1 MYNPKHSTPRRPGRP
16 LSSRKALFALVSVLV
31 LVFAAVG
38 VTVAYLQTQAEP
50 LENEFTPAKV
60 SCKVEET
67 FENNVKS
74 DVSIR
79 NTGDTDAFIR
89 VAIVANWVRTDDN
102 DNSKVTSVH
111 AQQPV
116 LDVDYTVVWAD
127 GVEGNANWLRDNN
140 GFYYYKNA
148 VKPNGA
154 TDTLIQECTLIG
166 EAPAGYT
173 LAVEIVASAI
183 QASPETVAEKYW
195 HISVENGEIIN
206 VQTSWEVGNE

>member
-38 VTVAYLQTQAEP
+38 VTVAYLQTQTEP

-60 SCKVEET
+60 SCKVDET
-67 FENNVKS
+67 FDGNVKS

-116 LDVDYTVVWAD
+116 AGTDYTLTLAD
-127 GVEGNANWLRDNN
+127 DVNKKWLKDSN

-148 VKPNGA
+148 VKPNEA
-154 TDTLIQECTLIG
+154 TATLIQECTLKG
-166 EAPAGYT
+166 EAPAGYK

-195 HISVENGEIIN
+195 HISVENGEIIT
-206 VQTSWEVGNE
+206 VRTSGEVGNE

>member
-38 VTVAYLQTQAEP
+38 VTVAYLQTQTEP
-50 LENEFTPAKV
+50 LENQFTPAKV

-67 FENNVKS
+67 FEDNVKS
-74 DVSIR
+74 NVTIQ

-89 VAIVANWVRTDDN
+89 VAVVANWVQTDE
-102 DNSKVTSVH
+102 NSSVTSVY

-116 LDVDYTVVWAD
+116 AGTDYTLTLAD
-127 GVEGNANWLRDNN
+127 DVNEKWLKDSN
-140 GFYYYKNA
+140 GFYYYKDA
-148 VKPNGA
+148 VQPNEVTAVLIEKCKPIEGK
-154 TDTLIQECTLIG
+154 
-166 EAPAGYT
+166 APAGYT

-183 QASPETVAEKYW
+183 QASPETVAEEYW
-195 HISVENGEIIN
+195 HISVENGEIIT
-206 VQTSWEVGNE
+206 VQPSREVGNE

>member
-38 VTVAYLQTQAEP
+38 VTVAYLQTQTEP
-50 LENEFTPAKV
+50 LENQFTPAKV

-67 FENNVKS
+67 FDGNVKS
-74 DVSIR
+74 DVTIR

-89 VAIVANWVRTDDN
+89 VAIVANWVQTDDN

-116 LDVDYTVVWAD
+116 INKDYTLMLAD
-127 GVEGNANWLRDNN
+127 NFKENWLQDGN

-148 VKPNGA
+148 VEPDGSTAVLIKECKPIESN
-154 TDTLIQECTLIG
+154 
-166 EAPAGYT
+166 APAGYT

-183 QASPETVAEKYW
+183 QASPETVAEEYW
-195 HISVENGEIIN
+195 RISVEKGEIIG
-206 VQTSWEVGNE
+206 VQPSREVGNE

>member
-16 LSSRKALFALVSVLV
+16 LSSRKALFALVSVLF

-38 VTVAYLQTQAEP
+38 VTVAYLQTQTEP
-50 LENEFTPAKV
+50 LENQFTPAKV

-67 FENNVKS
+67 FDGNVKS
-74 DVSIR
+74 NVTIR

-89 VAIVANWVRTDDN
+89 VAIVANWVQTDDN

-111 AQQPV
+111 AQKPV
-116 LDVDYTVVWAD
+116 LDVDYTLTLDDVN
-127 GVEGNANWLRDNN
+127 EKWLKDSN

-148 VKPNGA
+148 VEPDGSTAVLIKECKPIESN
-154 TDTLIQECTLIG
+154 
-166 EAPAGYT
+166 APAGYT

-183 QASPETVAEKYW
+183 QASPETVAEEYW
-195 HISVENGEIIN
+195 RISVEKGEIIG
-206 VQTSWEVGNE
+206 VQPSREVGNE

>member
-38 VTVAYLQTQAEP
+38 VTVAYLQTQTEP
-50 LENEFTPAKV
+50 LENHFTPAKV

-67 FENNVKS
+67 FEDNVKS
-74 DVSIR
+74 NVTIQ

-89 VAIVANWVRTDDN
+89 VAVVANWVQTDE
-102 DNSKVTSVH
+102 NSSVTSVY

-116 LDVDYTVVWAD
+116 AGTDYTLTLAT
-127 GVEGNANWLRDNN
+127 NANENWLKDGN
-140 GFYYYKNA
+140 GFYYHKAA
-148 VKPNGA
+148 VKPDESTA
-154 TDTLIQECTLIG
+154 VLIAACTPIEG
-166 EAPAGYT
+166 RAPAGYT

-183 QASPETVAEKYW
+183 QASPETVAEEHWKAT
-195 HISVENGEIIN
+195 VENNAITG
-206 VQTSWEVGNE
+206 VQNQVEVGNE

>member
-38 VTVAYLQTQAEP
+38 VTVAYLQTQTDP

-60 SCKVEET
+60 SCEVAET
-67 FENNVKS
+67 FDGNVKS

-89 VAIVANWVRTDDN
+89 VSVVANWVKTD
-102 DNSKVTSVH
+102 SKNNVTSVY

-116 LDVDYTVVWAD
+116 AGTDYTLTLAD
-127 GVEGNANWLRDNN
+127 NFNANWLKDSN

-148 VKPNGA
+148 VKPNEA
-154 TDTLIQECTLIG
+154 TDTLIKECTLIG

-183 QASPETVAEKYW
+183 QASPETVAEEHWKVA
-195 HISVENGEIIN
+195 VENNAITG
-206 VQTSWEVGNE
+206 VQNQVEVGNE

>member
-38 VTVAYLQTQAEP
+38 VTVAYLQTQTEP
-50 LENEFTPAKV
+50 LENQFTPAKV

-67 FENNVKS
+67 FDGNVKS
-74 DVSIR
+74 DVFIQ

-89 VAIVANWVRTDDN
+89 VAIVANWVQTDDN

-116 LDVDYTVVWAD
+116 LDVDYTLTLAAD
-127 GVEGNANWLRDNN
+127 VNAKWLKDSN
-140 GFYYYKNA
+140 GFYYYKDA
-148 VKPNGA
+148 VQPNEV
-154 TDTLIQECTLIG
+154 TDTLIKECTLIG

-183 QASPETVAEKYW
+183 QASPETVAEEYW
-195 HISVENGEIIN
+195 HISVENGEIIS
-206 VQTSWEVGNE
+206 VQPSREVGNE

>member
-38 VTVAYLQTQAEP
+38 VTVAYLQTQTDP

-60 SCKVEET
+60 SCEVAET
-67 FENNVKS
+67 FDGSVKS

-89 VAIVANWVRTDDN
+89 VSVVANWVQIDE
-102 DNSKVTSVH
+102 NSDVTLVH

-116 LDVDYTVVWAD
+116 INKDYTLTLAD
-127 GVEGNANWLRDNN
+127 NFNANWLKDSN

-148 VKPNGA
+148 VKPNEA
-154 TDTLIQECTLIG
+154 TDTLIKECTLIG
-166 EAPAGYT
+166 EAPAGYR

-183 QASPETVAEKYW
+183 QASPETVAEEHWKVT
-195 HISVENGEIIN
+195 VENNTITG
-206 VQTSWEVGNE
+206 VQNQVEVGNE

>member
-38 VTVAYLQTQAEP
+38 VTVAYLQTQTEP
-50 LENEFTPAKV
+50 LENQFTPAKV

-67 FENNVKS
+67 FEDNVQS
-74 DVSIR
+74 NVTIQ

-89 VAIVANWVRTDDN
+89 VAVVANWVQTDE
-102 DNSKVTSVH
+102 NSSVTSVY

-116 LDVDYTVVWAD
+116 AGTDYTLTLAD
-127 GVEGNANWLRDNN
+127 DVNEKWLKDSN
-140 GFYYYKNA
+140 GFYYYKDA
-148 VKPNGA
+148 VQPNEVTAVLIEECKPIEGK
-154 TDTLIQECTLIG
+154 
-166 EAPAGYT
+166 APAGYT

-183 QASPETVAEKYW
+183 QASPETVAEEYW
-195 HISVENGEIIN
+195 HISVENGEIIG
-206 VQTSWEVGNE
+206 VQPSREVGNE

>member
-38 VTVAYLQTQAEP
+38 VTVAYLQTQTEP
-50 LENEFTPAKV
+50 LENQFTPAKV
-60 SCKVEET
+60 SCDVEET
-67 FENNVKS
+67 FDGNVKS

-102 DNSKVTSVH
+102 DNSKVTSVY
-111 AQQPV
+111 AQQPK
-116 LDVDYTVVWAD
+116 LNENYTVDWAD
-127 GVEGNANWLRDNN
+127 GVEDNANWLQDGN
-140 GFYYYKNA
+140 GFYYYKKAVEPNA
-148 VKPNGA
+148 A
-154 TDTLIQECTLIG
+154 TDTLIKECTLIG

-183 QASPETVAEKYW
+183 QASPETVAEKHW
-195 HISVENGEIIN
+195 KVTVENNTITG
-206 VQTSWEVGNE
+206 VQNQVEVGNE